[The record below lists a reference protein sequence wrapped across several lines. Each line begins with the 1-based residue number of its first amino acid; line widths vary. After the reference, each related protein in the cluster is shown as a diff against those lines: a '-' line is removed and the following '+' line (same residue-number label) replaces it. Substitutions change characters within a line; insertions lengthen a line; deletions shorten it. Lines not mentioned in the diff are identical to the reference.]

1 VRVALDRQSIEK
13 KDFPIGGRGYE
24 PAAVD
29 AHLAALADEI
39 DELKRSSPRRT
50 ESLAAGASEHVRA
63 IVQAAET
70 SASEIQR
77 QAEEEAREIRA
88 QASAQAQITR
98 EQATSQARDN
108 VEKVSRSTAS
118 LVQRLEAL
126 ENEMG
131 ALFESL
137 RTGSDRLSADLQV
150 IGENLEEVSGAL
162 VARPRHEPE
171 ASEALV
177 GPALATE
184 AVPAVEATAAAD
196 GDRDETE
203 AARLTALN
211 MALADTPREE
221 IDRFLAD
228 NYKLTD
234 RRKLLDE
241 VFENVG
247 S

>member
-39 DELKRSSPRRT
+39 DELKRSSPRGT

-63 IVQAAET
+63 IVEAAET
-70 SASEIQR
+70 SASDIQR
-77 QAEEEAREIRA
+77 HAEEEAREIRA
-88 QASAQAQITR
+88 QASAEAQITR
-98 EQATSQARDN
+98 DQATSQARDD
-108 VEKVSRSTAS
+108 VEKVSQSAAS
-118 LVQRLEAL
+118 LLQRLEAL

-137 RTGSDRLSADLQV
+137 RTGSNRLSADLQV
-150 IGENLEEVSGAL
+150 IAENLEEVSGA
-162 VARPRHEPE
+162 VVTRPRYEPE
-171 ASEALV
+171 APEALV
-177 GPALATE
+177 EPTLVTE
-184 AVPAVEATAAAD
+184 AVPAVEVAAAANGD
-196 GDRDETE
+196 GDETE

-228 NYKLTD
+228 HYKLTD
-234 RRKLLDE
+234 RRKLLDG
-241 VFENVG
+241 VFENIG
-247 S
+247 G

>member
-1 VRVALDRQSIEK
+1 MALDRQSIEK

-29 AHLAALADEI
+29 AHLAALAEEI
-39 DELKRSSPRRT
+39 DQLKRASPRRT
-50 ESLAAGASEHVRA
+50 ESLAADASEHVRA

-88 QASAQAQITR
+88 QASAEAQTTR

-118 LVQRLEAL
+118 LIQRLEAL
-126 ENEMG
+126 ENETG

-137 RTGSDRLSADLQV
+137 RIGSDRLSADLQV
-150 IGENLEEVSGAL
+150 IAENLEEVSGAL
-162 VARPRHEPE
+162 VTRPRYEPE
-171 ASEALV
+171 VSEALV
-177 GPALATE
+177 EPALVTE
-184 AVPAVEATAAAD
+184 AMPAVEVAPAAD
-196 GDRDETE
+196 GDGDETE
-203 AARLTALN
+203 DARLTALN

-234 RRKLLDE
+234 RRRLLDE

-247 S
+247 G